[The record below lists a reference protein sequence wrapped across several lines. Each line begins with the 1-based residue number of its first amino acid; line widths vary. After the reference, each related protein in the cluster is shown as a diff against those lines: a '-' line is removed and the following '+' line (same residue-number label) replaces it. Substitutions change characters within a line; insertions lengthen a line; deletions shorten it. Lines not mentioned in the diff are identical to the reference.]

1 MRKVSDG
8 RLEESMHTP
17 TAKQPQRPTHISE
30 YADICL
36 RALSAKRLGDRLS
49 VGGALGLLHYLDYRP
64 THDVDAWWVPS
75 TTTEEQQQVL
85 QTIERALQSFGEVQ
99 QRAWGDVVSLELV
112 RSGETVFSFQ
122 IARRSAQ
129 LQPSSPTPWV
139 DVLLDSLPD
148 LVASKMVALVERG
161 APRDFRDVYS
171 VCQAGLTTPSQCWRW
186 WNERQRLASSDTDAH
201 RARLAVETHLAR
213 ISQHRPLEKITDS
226 EEREAAEHVRAW
238 FGKELLSALLD

>member
-1 MRKVSDG
+1 
-8 RLEESMHTP
+8 MHTP

-75 TTTEEQQQVL
+75 ATTEEQQQVL

-139 DVLLDSLPD
+139 DVLFDSLPD

-161 APRDFRDVYS
+161 APRDFRDIY
-171 VCQAGLTTPSQCWRW
+171 GHRDP
-186 WNERQRLASSDTDAH
+186 ASRMARRGGCLSPVNL
-201 RARLAVETHLAR
+201 ARLPSAVQLAP
-213 ISQHRPLEKITDS
+213 SASPAVFGP
-226 EEREAAEHVRAW
+226 AAC
-238 FGKELLSALLD
+238 LYP